1 MTFSQ
6 LVQIVF
12 WYLLLAAPIVVV
24 LVRST
29 VVRAVWWRNLS
40 SYFSSLLGYLFI
52 VLFVFAAS
60 LFAFDAEFF
69 AANLATLDRLTER
82 FPLLLLF
89 IVPAIAMSAWA
100 DEKKQGTDELLF
112 TLPASDLQIVL
123 GKYFAVLTV
132 YAIAIAFSLTH
143 LAILAWYSDPDWGML
158 LATYFGY
165 LVAGAALL
173 SVGMFGSSLASSPT
187 VAFVVG
193 ALLCAVPVFVAD
205 LLPTEESLPWLS
217 WVLPSRRTLAEL
229 SLSEQLHAFGLG
241 LIPVTNLLY
250 FLSLTVLMGYLNLVV
265 ITQRHWKGADYG
277 TRMEMH
283 FAVRAL
289 ALAVTLVCFNSV
301 VSLASGVINLQAD
314 LTAEKVFTLS
324 PITQKLIGGLK
335 KDNPITIQAF
345 YSREVPRELLP
356 HKKRLLGLLRQY
368 DRLGGQLITVRYVEV
383 EPASEQAEEAELLGI
398 TPQRLTTT
406 EDGRHVEMEVYLGAL
421 VTSATDDVLIPY
433 FQPGVPVEYELTR
446 SIRTVSQE
454 SRRTVGILRTD
465 ARVNGGFSMSTFRS
479 LPEWQIK
486 RELAKQYKVEEVS
499 PDVEIPTDKYDVL
512 IAVMPSSLTQPQMEN
527 FVNYVKTGKPVL
539 IFDDP
544 LTYFDAGQTSPR
556 QPKPR
561 PGGMFGGAP
570 PEQKADGGRATTL
583 LNALQIAW
591 DNGEVVWDN
600 LGRELHPRFAE
611 LVPPEFVF
619 ISARSGMRGSFN
631 ENHPVTRGLQEVL
644 LLYPGRIRPRADSKL
659 AFEPL
664 MRTTVQSG
672 VLSWDEVTEPGL
684 PFFGGINIRRNPRR
698 VLDADAHVVAAEI
711 RSKPSSDKGNTKS
724 ESEKDEKQ
732 ESSEAKIHVIYV
744 ADADIISDQ
753 LFAISQTEAYDL
765 RLDNVRFVLNAVDYL
780 AGDTAYIELRSRRP
794 TLRTL
799 TEIQNQTRRFAEERQ
814 REIEKARKEADEA
827 LEKAR
832 ERLEKIV
839 EEIRKDQSL
848 SPIEKEQKI
857 QLAQQIEQR
866 RLDVAE
872 ANIERERKK
881 KEKIIR
887 DREQRLIRALQQRIR
902 MRATILPLF
911 PPIVLAIV
919 VLGMRRMRE
928 EQHIEASR
936 RVGEPRVAPAAKV

>member
-6 LVQIVF
+6 FIQILF
-12 WYLLLAAPIVVV
+12 WYAVLAAPVVAV
-24 LVRST
+24 LLSSA
-29 VVRAVWWRNLS
+29 VVRAIWWRNLS

-112 TLPASDLQIVL
+112 TLPATDLQIVI

-193 ALLCAVPVFVAD
+193 ALLCAIPVFVAD

-217 WVLPSRRTLAEL
+217 WLLPSRRTLAEL

-241 LIPVTNLLY
+241 LVPVPNLLY
-250 FLSLTVLMGYLNLVV
+250 FVSLTLLMGYLNLVV
-265 ITQRHWKGADYG
+265 VTQRHWKGADYG
-277 TRMEMH
+277 VKMEAH
-283 FAVRAL
+283 FAIRAL
-289 ALAVTLVCFNSV
+289 ALAVTLVCWNSV
-301 VSLASGVINLQAD
+301 VSLASGVVNLQAD

-324 PITQKLIGGLK
+324 PITRELIGKLK
-335 KDNPITIQAF
+335 RDNPITIQAF
-345 YSREVPRELLP
+345 YSRDVPRELLP

-368 DRLGGQLITVRYVEV
+368 DRLGGQVITVRYVEV
-383 EPASEQAEEAELLGI
+383 EPASEEAEEAELLGI

-406 EDGRHVEMEVYLGAL
+406 EQGRHIEMEVFLGAL
-421 VTSATDDVLIPY
+421 VTSPTDDVLIPY

-454 SRRTVGILRTD
+454 SRLTVGILRTD

-499 PDVEIPTDKYDVL
+499 PDVEIPVDKYDVL
-512 IAVMPSSLTQPQMEN
+512 IAVMPSSLTQPQMDN
-527 FVNYVKTGKPVL
+527 FVQYVKTGKPVL

-600 LGRELHPRFAE
+600 LGFELHPRFAE

-631 ENHPVTRGLQEVL
+631 ENHPITRGLQEVL

-659 AFEPL
+659 LFEPL

-672 VLSWDEVTEPGL
+672 VLSWDEITEPGL
-684 PFFGGINIRRNPRR
+684 PFFGGLNIKQNPRR
-698 VLDADAHVVAAEI
+698 IMDADAHVVAAEI
-711 RSKPSSDKGNTKS
+711 RSKPSEGKSEDTKEDEDKGDAAG
-724 ESEKDEKQ
+724 EP
-732 ESSEAKIHVIYV
+732 KIHVIYV

-780 AGDTAYIELRSRRP
+780 AGDTAYIELRNRRP
-794 TLRTL
+794 TMRTL

-827 LEKAR
+827 IEQAKK
-832 ERLEKIV
+832 RLEKIV

-866 RLDVAE
+866 RLEVTE

-902 MRATILPLF
+902 MRATVLPLF
-911 PPIVLAIV
+911 PPILLALVI
-919 VLGMRRMRE
+919 LGARRMQE

-936 RVGEPRVAPAAKV
+936 RVREQKVAPAAKT